1 LSLNY
6 LLHVLE
12 VFQPTLIIT
21 DFKEN
26 RSATFMSDFI
36 KKFKSIFI
44 VEEPTSPPTDKQTV
58 TAAVNNTSTATTQGT
73 VNNRFLEILA
83 NALEQNNQPGFDY
96 FEFRQSL
103 AGLGQMAM
111 DESTR
116 FKSAFAVAQTMGV
129 NPTNLLESAQ
139 YYIQVL
145 QGEQSKFNEAH
156 AQQRAKLIGNREQEA
171 GQLDVAIQEKARQ
184 IEALTQQMDE
194 HKQRIEQLKA
204 EINESTLKIES
215 TKADFEATFTSVVEQ
230 LQSDVTKIKQYL

>member
-1 LSLNY
+1 
-6 LLHVLE
+6 
-12 VFQPTLIIT
+12 
-21 DFKEN
+21 
-26 RSATFMSDFI
+26 MSDFI

-44 VEEPTSPPTDKQTV
+44 VEDSTTPPTEKQTV
-58 TAAVNNTSTATTQGT
+58 ATTADKPSTTTTQGAI
-73 VNNRFLEILA
+73 NNRFLEILA
-83 NALEQNNQPGFDY
+83 SALEQNNQPGFDY

-116 FKSAFAVAQTMGV
+116 FKSAFAVAQTMGIQ
-129 NPTNLLESAQ
+129 PANLLESAQ

-171 GQLDVAIQEKARQ
+171 GQLNVAIEEKARQ
-184 IEALTQQMDE
+184 IEALTQQMEE

-215 TKADFEATFTSVVEQ
+215 TKADFEATFLSVVEQ